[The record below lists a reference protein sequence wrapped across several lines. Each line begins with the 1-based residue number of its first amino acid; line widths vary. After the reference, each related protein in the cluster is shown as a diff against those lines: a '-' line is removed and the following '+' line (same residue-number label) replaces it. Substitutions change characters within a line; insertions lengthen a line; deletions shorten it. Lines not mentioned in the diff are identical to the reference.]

1 MVEYLIE
8 HGADVNIRN
17 KNGFKAYFHARSKE
31 MNIALTPKPVSMRKE
46 DAIQYSGLGIHNI
59 DEAVEVLTYA
69 REQGRNL
76 WFDFNGHKLYS
87 ADVTL
92 DSAYIEVLGMD
103 KATYE
108 KKQKEWREEYERKEK
123 EEEEAAQAKI
133 PYWKEEGKKYI
144 PQPLW
149 EEWEKCVEI
158 RAGDLYHGKELDSLL
173 DILKAID
180 EGKAKT
186 TDDVEKILDDQNH
199 SGSSYGIMKSMLKTF
214 SPAYNELPTDKES
227 D

>member
-1 MVEYLIE
+1 M
-8 HGADVNIRN
+8 
-17 KNGFKAYFHARSKE
+17 K
-31 MNIALTPKPVSMRKE
+31 KE
-46 DAIQYSGLGIHNI
+46 DAVKYDGWLYTLDNAVKFLIQQ
-59 DEAVEVLTYA
+59 
-69 REQGRNL
+69 REQGNNIYCE
-76 WFDFNGHKLYS
+76 FNGHKLYS
-87 ADVTL
+87 ADVTF
-92 DSAYIEVLGMD
+92 DSAYLEVLGMD
-103 KATYE
+103 YAAYQ
-108 KKQKEWREEYERKEK
+108 KKEQEWREEYERKEK

-158 RAGDLYHGKELDSLL
+158 RAGDLYHGIELDSLL